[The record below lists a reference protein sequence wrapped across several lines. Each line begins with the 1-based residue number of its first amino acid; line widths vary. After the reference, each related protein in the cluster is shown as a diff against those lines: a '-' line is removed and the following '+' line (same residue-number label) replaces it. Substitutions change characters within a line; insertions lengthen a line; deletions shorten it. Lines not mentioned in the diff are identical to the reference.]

1 MSFPGLTIFATA
13 KPPRGHTG
21 VIQRNAIGSWKQLQA
36 PPEIYLF
43 GNDQGTTELAAEL
56 QVSYLKDIASNE
68 FGTPLLNDLLRR
80 ARTIARRPLVCY
92 VNSDI
97 ILLQE
102 FQDAVCALSQ
112 RLPKFLC
119 VARRLNV
126 DITAPLTFG
135 KNWRRDFE
143 SEVTVHGTLGGPLA
157 VDVFAFPRELYFD
170 APPLVLGRAWFDQ
183 WLIKA
188 ARTRGVPVID
198 VSRVAQAIHQNH
210 DYLHIEGGQEGAYW
224 GEEARR
230 NLVLYGGTPHA
241 YTLLDVTHEL
251 MPSGQI
257 SRVRFRRSK
266 AALQSWLWGK
276 AIAPTAE
283 LRKKIGLRRWRLAQK
298 KSAAKV

>member
-1 MSFPGLTIFATA
+1 MSFPGLTIFATP
-13 KPPRGHTG
+13 KTPRGHLD
-21 VIQRNAIGSWKQLQA
+21 VIQRNAIGSWKQLR
-36 PPEIYLF
+36 PSPEIYLF
-43 GNDQGTTELAAEL
+43 GNDHGTAELAGDL
-56 QVSYLKDIASNE
+56 QVSYLKDIGSNE

-80 ARTIARRPLVCY
+80 ARTLARTPLLCY

-112 RLPKFLC
+112 RLSEFLC

-126 DITAPLTFG
+126 DITVPLTFG
-135 KNWRRDFE
+135 KNWQRAFE
-143 SEVTVHGTLGGPLA
+143 NDVTVRGTLGGPLA
-157 VDVFAFPRELYFD
+157 IDVFVFPRELYAD

-183 WLIKA
+183 WLIKD
-188 ARTRGVPVID
+188 ARTRGLPVID

-210 DYLHIEGGQEGAYW
+210 DYRHIEGGQEAAYW

-230 NLVLYGGTPHA
+230 NLALYGGAPHA

-251 MPSGQI
+251 TPSGQI
-257 SRVRFRRSK
+257 KRVRFRKSK
-266 AALQSWLWGK
+266 AVLQRWLWKK

-283 LRKKIGLRRWRLAQK
+283 LRKKIGLRRGPAQK
-298 KSAAKV
+298 KSTAKA